1 MNIIERYKTDVD
13 FRKKAIV
20 GIVMGGVGIVIGIA
34 GIFFS
39 GDDETQKDKTPV
51 QAIQNY
57 SDRQLDTTLINKQT
71 SDYRKMEFEK
81 DTTLDKM
88 NSSYVKNENSNIYL
102 RNASGSAVVNA
113 NGTPIPGASP
123 SSGGSGGG
131 GAALNE
137 YMKRRNAS
145 IERVYNS
152 QPSSPQVVP
161 TTQRD
166 MVVKGYTPRATNIQ
180 PYSAPTSV
188 GNIDYTARVNNDN
201 QTNSSNAP
209 KQLTKEEKLQQAIAS
224 KYNNNGNAQ
233 SKSAVTAQIYNN
245 QKIKSNNTSVR
256 LLLKDKIYFNN
267 TTIGT
272 DAFVYGIASING
284 DKVSISVPSITYK
297 GTNYPVNLVVYDYRT
312 GVKGIP
318 VNQDNIVGVASDV
331 AEKQAQQ
338 QVSRFGGQIG
348 AVLSQIVSGRNKTAS
363 IQLNDGHL
371 LYLKTQ

>member
-1 MNIIERYKTDVD
+1 MKIIDRYKSDAD
-13 FRKKAIV
+13 FRKKATV
-20 GIVMGGVGIVIGIA
+20 GIIMGAVGIVIAIA

-39 GDDETQKDKTPV
+39 GDDKIEKDNTPV
-51 QAIQNY
+51 QTIQNY

-71 SDYRKMEFEK
+71 SDYRRMEYEK

-88 NSSYVKNENSNIYL
+88 NSSYVKNENSDIYL
-102 RNASGSAVVNA
+102 RNASGSAVVNS
-113 NGTPIPGASP
+113 NGTPIGN
-123 SSGGSGGG
+123 SSSSAGGG

-137 YMKRRNAS
+137 YMKRRNQS

-161 TTQRD
+161 TNQRD
-166 MVVKGYTPRATNIQ
+166 MVLKDYTPRSTSVQ
-180 PYSAPTSV
+180 PYSVPSSV
-188 GNIDYTARVNNDN
+188 GNVDYISRNNNDN
-201 QTNSSNAP
+201 SNNNTP

-224 KYNNNGNAQ
+224 KYNSGGNAL
-233 SKSAVTAQIYNN
+233 SKTSVTAQIYNN

-284 DKVSISVPSITYK
+284 DKVTISVPSITYK
-297 GTNYPVNLVVYDYRT
+297 GTNYPVNLTVYDYRT
-312 GVKGIP
+312 GIKGIP
-318 VNQDNIVGVASDV
+318 INQDNIVGVASDV
-331 AEKQAQQ
+331 AENQVQQ
-338 QVSRFGGQIG
+338 QASRLGGKVG